1 MGSRFCKCQILTDF
15 LLTVETQS
23 SLIMENVKTLNL
35 LLNEKKNLSKHK
47 IKYNHRGNRLIGS
60 LLDRDRLIKIAD

>member
-1 MGSRFCKCQILTDF
+1 MGSHFCKCQILTDF

-23 SLIMENVKTLNL
+23 SLIMKNVKTLNL
-35 LLNEKKNLSKHK
+35 LFNEKKNLSKHK

-60 LLDRDRLIKIAD
+60 LWEQRQTD